1 MEDMVII
8 TAEAR
13 RLEEAAE
20 QHLVVAQAIAVYNA
34 DDYQS
39 ASKVLKAIKSHLKE
53 VEDLRKGMTKPLDA
67 AKAKIMAFFKPVTE
81 SLTNA
86 ETRTK
91 KAMLAWQAEE
101 EQKRLEEERRLQAL
115 ARKEQERL
123 DRLAAERAQ
132 RWEDKGQLEK
142 AEQIRDSVPVIP
154 VPIVVREA
162 PKAEGIST
170 RAIWKFRIVSGEKI
184 PREYLIPNE
193 KMLGDFARATKG
205 TIAIPGIEFYAEEIL
220 ASRGIA

>member
-1 MEDMVII
+1 MEDMVI
-8 TAEAR
+8 TPEAR

-20 QHLVVAQAIAVYNA
+20 RHLVTAQSMVVRNA
-34 DDYQS
+34 ADYQS
-39 ASKVLKAIKSHLKE
+39 ASEVLKAIKSRLKE
-53 VEDLRKGMTKPLDA
+53 VEDLRKGMTRPLDA

-91 KAMLAWQAEE
+91 KSMLVWQAEE

-115 ARKEQERL
+115 ARREQERL
-123 DRLAAERAQ
+123 DRLAEERAQ

-170 RAIWKFRIVSGEKI
+170 RTIWKFRIIDKEAI
-184 PREYLIPNE
+184 PHEYMIPNE